1 MPAVLEE
8 GGVDFKFTGVRIA
21 TNYPIP
27 APLFERTSRRF
38 ATYNTN
44 IPDQFRVDMFELDLK
59 ERWLSGN
66 EPFPRIITMSLPN
79 DHGAGERPEE
89 GYPYRESYMADND
102 LALARVVDVLS
113 HTPYWKE
120 MAIFVTEDDAQNG
133 RDHVDHHR
141 SICMV
146 ISPYARF
153 GHVSHVHT
161 SIPSIIKTISLIQGM
176 PYINHYDAMTSD
188 LSDMFQA
195 TPDFTPYEA
204 VAVHPKVFDP
214 EKAYDPLDKEFN
226 WKAVNEF
233 PIMDHPDVMRRW
245 MEEDA
250 RRRRQIP

>member
-1 MPAVLEE
+1 MSFFNFGLGFEIPAVQE
-8 GGVDFKFTGVRIA
+8 GGVDFKFTGVKIA
-21 TNYPIP
+21 SNYPIP

-59 ERWLSGN
+59 ERWLSGS
-66 EPFPRIITMSLPN
+66 EPFLRIITMSLPN
-79 DHGAGERPEE
+79 DHGAGERPEK
-89 GYPYRESYMADND
+89 GYPYRESYMADSD
-102 LALARVVDVLS
+102 LALARVVNVLS
-113 HTPYWKE
+113 HTPFWKE

-133 RDHVDHHR
+133 RDYVDHHR

-161 SIPSIIKTISLIQGM
+161 SIPSIIKTINLSHGIT
-176 PYINHYDAMTSD
+176 YINHYDAMASD
-188 LSDMFQA
+188 LSDLFQA

-204 VAVHPKVFDP
+204 
-214 EKAYDPLDKEFN
+214 EEFN
-226 WKAVNEF
+226 WEAANGF

-245 MEEDA
+245 MQEDA
-250 RRRRQIP
+250 RQRRRAQ

>member
-1 MPAVLEE
+1 
-8 GGVDFKFTGVRIA
+8 
-21 TNYPIP
+21 
-27 APLFERTSRRF
+27 
-38 ATYNTN
+38 
-44 IPDQFRVDMFELDLK
+44 
-59 ERWLSGN
+59 
-66 EPFPRIITMSLPN
+66 
-79 DHGAGERPEE
+79 
-89 GYPYRESYMADND
+89 
-102 LALARVVDVLS
+102 VLS

-161 SIPSIIKTISLIQGM
+161 SIPSIIKTINLIHGM

-195 TPDFTPYEA
+195 TPDYAPYEA
-204 VAVHPKVFDP
+204 VAVHPRLFDP

-226 WKAVNEF
+226 WEAVNDF

-250 RRRRQIP
+250 RRRQQAP